1 MKHQVLLIA
10 LACTAR
16 SLSAQ
21 STVPF
26 CAGVTVVSAVNDIK
40 GDYESIVTLQSIESD
55 RVNLHYSSEV
65 QSANSV
71 NLISASRVVLMRDMA
86 NARLLHNWYS
96 QYSQRAYPGTT
107 SYQASAA
114 VLRNLKSRG
123 TAEIGLVDRNNS
135 EVPADRSKH
144 PNIFDFEH
152 VFPLHRTSS
161 GTVAVPVIVNSS
173 RTQLPAVTASGEF
186 MGDKVDF
193 AFLDDALHPITLS
206 FTYTPLGGKPISVR
220 AVKISY
226 HCRSSNEAANA
237 MMSALEKSLL
247 ELRKADVYQI
257 YFDFNSDRI
266 REESAPALDD
276 IAQILKRHPDWK
288 LAINGHTDNIGGDA
302 YNIPLSRKRA
312 VSVKNYLVERY
323 GIQSGR
329 LTTGG
334 AGAAQPKA
342 TNATIEGRAQ
352 NRRVEL
358 IRT

>member
-107 SYQASAA
+107 SYQASTA

-135 EVPADRSKH
+135 EVPADRSDRK
-144 PNIFDFEH
+144 
-152 VFPLHRTSS
+152 
-161 GTVAVPVIVNSS
+161 
-173 RTQLPAVTASGEF
+173 
-186 MGDKVDF
+186 
-193 AFLDDALHPITLS
+193 
-206 FTYTPLGGKPISVR
+206 SV
-220 AVKISY
+220 V
-226 HCRSSNEAANA
+226 
-237 MMSALEKSLL
+237 
-247 ELRKADVYQI
+247 
-257 YFDFNSDRI
+257 
-266 REESAPALDD
+266 
-276 IAQILKRHPDWK
+276 
-288 LAINGHTDNIGGDA
+288 
-302 YNIPLSRKRA
+302 
-312 VSVKNYLVERY
+312 
-323 GIQSGR
+323 
-329 LTTGG
+329 
-334 AGAAQPKA
+334 
-342 TNATIEGRAQ
+342 
-352 NRRVEL
+352 
-358 IRT
+358 